1 MLRLT
6 QFSSAYDWS
15 AINLEMA
22 DAGAVILKEFVD
34 VDELNAALDAYVS
47 ANPGVGLPDTGSAQ
61 YDNFL
66 GHQTL
71 RLHGLIDKVP
81 AVTELIGHTDLV
93 RWAEASMADIAD
105 SVLLSAA
112 EVIQIQPGEAKQLP
126 HRDTDSW
133 PMVRGEVPFV
143 VNAIIALSEFT
154 EDNGA
159 THVVPGSWRWAQ
171 EQRAETDEFLQAV
184 MSPGDAVLFRGDLL
198 HGGGA
203 NSSNGPRR
211 ALSISYCAGW
221 LRPVENNLLNVS
233 IERVAELPREVQ
245 NLVGFRAHDGGRFG
259 SGMVGLFENGDPRV
273 YLNQLERNQ

>member
-1 MLRLT
+1 MLRLA
-6 QFSSAYDWS
+6 QFSPVYDWS

-22 DAGAVILKEFVD
+22 DAGAVILKGFVD

-93 RWAEASMADIAD
+93 HWAEASMTDIAD

-112 EVIQIQPGEAKQLP
+112 EVIQIQPGEAKQLL

-133 PMVRGEVPFV
+133 PMPRGEVPFV
-143 VNAIIALSEFT
+143 VNAIIALSDFT

-159 THVVPGSWRWAQ
+159 THIVPGSWRWAQ

-184 MSPGDAVLFRGDLL
+184 MAPGDAVLFRGDLL
-198 HGGGA
+198 HGGGE
-203 NSSNGPRR
+203 NKSNGPRR

-221 LRPVENNLLNVS
+221 LRPVENNLLNIS
-233 IERVAELPREVQ
+233 LERVAELPREVQ
-245 NLVGFRAHDGGRFG
+245 DLVGLKAHDGGRFG
-259 SGMVGLFENGDPRV
+259 SGMVGLFENGDPREF
-273 YLNQLERNQ
+273 LNRLERNQ